1 MIRFPPLSD
10 RPFARETPLK
20 TVTFAEDRLRKAYQ
34 RSVPGAALEVKHST
48 AAPSPSQRFVAAQVE
63 LMDKEG
69 LSEEEAFVA
78 ARVQLSKETRA
89 KNVMRAIAREQA
101 LADGIPMGK
110 NLLERV
116 QESEIKYLAVG
127 NNLRATVAAEA
138 ESMKD
143 PSLLRGA
150 IYRDRVL
157 STLSQAEAEWSMAEA
172 RAAKKKEAAEEGED

>member
-1 MIRFPPLSD
+1 MGSRKVPLNRNVLARVEKIADSGLWGERRPRWYNALKKFPPLSD

-110 NLLERV
+110 NLLER
-116 QESEIKYLAVG
+116 
-127 NNLRATVAAEA
+127 
-138 ESMKD
+138 
-143 PSLLRGA
+143 
-150 IYRDRVL
+150 
-157 STLSQAEAEWSMAEA
+157 
-172 RAAKKKEAAEEGED
+172 